1 MSQSITLE
9 SLLKQDSELASLP
22 EVYIQV
28 SQLLDDEQTTAGQ
41 IGLVVEKDPALTA
54 KILRM
59 ANSAF
64 YGFPHKISSMSQAI
78 TILGR
83 DRIRQMLIGTVVSGL
98 FGNKRNSGILA
109 MEDFWYHS
117 VKTAI
122 LGRYLCQHGKLAEHK
137 ETLFTGG
144 LLHKIGQLILAQ
156 QAETAYAELLQ
167 QAETEGNDLLQM
179 ETARFGFNHA
189 QVGAAFIDKWGLPK
203 VLSAMAGFYHDP
215 EQADEF
221 RDEVRLLHLARGLVF
236 LVEPIQQEVVE
247 YALEDIPG
255 WQHSGLKVEQITEAC
270 SHANEQVYDTMESLG
285 MVQMRID
292 LEEEDLAYQ

>member
-1 MSQSITLE
+1 MPQPITLE

-98 FGNKRNSGILA
+98 FGNKRSNSTLA

-122 LGRYLCQHGKLAEHK
+122 LGRYLCQYGQFADAK

-156 QAETAYAELLQ
+156 QMENAYAELLQ
-167 QAETEGNDLLQM
+167 RAETEGNDLLQV
-179 ETARFGFNHA
+179 ETDVFGFNHA

-203 VLSAMAGFYHDP
+203 VLSAMAGHYSDP
-215 EQADEF
+215 AQASEYQDQ
-221 RDEVRLLHLARGLVF
+221 VRLLHLARGLVF
-236 LVEPIQQEVVE
+236 LVEPVQQEVVE
-247 YALEDIPG
+247 YALEDIPD
-255 WQHSGLKVEQITEAC
+255 WQLSGLQVEQITEAC
-270 SHANEQVYDTMESLG
+270 RYANEQVYDTMESLG

-292 LEEEDLAYQ
+292 LEEEDYAVS